1 MSRLTHI
8 FRRPPLLVPAMQT
21 HLLQSKFGDPL
32 AKRIRLN
39 KLEVCMLV
47 MEELQKTYKVAS
59 VYRGIFKKAIQQIFP
74 DYPDRAMHASCS
86 PASIPFPQG
95 ADPAR
100 SLVDN
105 AENPGTNQLGESDFG
120 VLDGDDLMATL
131 MDNASV
137 FDFWQAC
144 NQV

>member
-1 MSRLTHI
+1 
-8 FRRPPLLVPAMQT
+8 MQT
-21 HLLQSKFGDPL
+21 HLLQCKFGDSL

-47 MEELQKTYKVAS
+47 MEELQKTYTVAS
-59 VYRGIFKKAIQQIFP
+59 VYRGIFTRAIQQIFP
-74 DYPDRAMHASCS
+74 DYPGSAMHASWS
-86 PASIPFPQG
+86 PTSITMPRDEDSTRNLPNNT
-95 ADPAR
+95 D
-100 SLVDN
+100 SLS
-105 AENPGTNQLGESDFG
+105 AGYQLGESDFG
-120 VLDGDDLMATL
+120 DLGGDDLMAAL

>member
-1 MSRLTHI
+1 
-8 FRRPPLLVPAMQT
+8 MQT
-21 HLLQSKFGDPL
+21 HLLQCKFGDPL

-47 MEELQKTYKVAS
+47 MEELQKTYTVAS
-59 VYRGIFKKAIQQIFP
+59 VYRGIFRKAIQQIFP
-74 DYPDRAMHASCS
+74 DYPDRALHASCS
-86 PASIPFPQG
+86 PASIPVSR
-95 ADPAR
+95 AEDPAS
-100 SLVDN
+100 SLFDKADN
-105 AENPGTNQLGESDFG
+105 SGASGQLGESDFG
-120 VLDGDDLMATL
+120 VLNGDDLMAAL